1 MPAKRM
7 LINFPASKA
16 AVHDALRRTA
26 QEMGVSMTR
35 VVIEA
40 VERFTKDRGAGI
52 VRRPRRKGE
61 PA

>member
-1 MPAKRM
+1 MPVKRM
-7 LINFPASKA
+7 LINFPSSKA

-40 VERFTKDRGAGI
+40 VERFTKDRGAEI
-52 VRRPRRKGE
+52 PRRPSKKGG